1 MAQWGLGETRY
12 LKARKST
19 GSDLEEALSPISTT
33 ITSTSNDTNATR
45 SPRDRRRVPLTDLTT
60 STLSSRSSLFEPAHA
75 VQPRT
80 IQEVGYALNRPRTP
94 GTIKTRKARF
104 RFSWPSFFRR
114 KPHNRDS
121 VDTRFRPGEEAVSPK
136 SPAQQMVRRMSS
148 LGTAARTSAAVWKST
163 SASGAARR

>member
-80 IQEVGYALNRPRTP
+80 IQEVGYALNRPELTASGSR
-94 GTIKTRKARF
+94 
-104 RFSWPSFFRR
+104 FFRR

-121 VDTRFRPGEEAVSPK
+121 VDTRFRPGDEAVSPK

-148 LGTAARTSAAVWKST
+148 LGTAARTSAGSFSKFRRAMSMRST
-163 SASGAARR
+163 ESPLSGGGDE